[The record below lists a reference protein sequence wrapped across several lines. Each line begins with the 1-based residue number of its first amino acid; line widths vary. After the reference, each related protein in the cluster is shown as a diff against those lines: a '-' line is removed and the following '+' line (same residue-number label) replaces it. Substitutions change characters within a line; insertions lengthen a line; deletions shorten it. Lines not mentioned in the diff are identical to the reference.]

1 MRFQRKTLYVRKSP
15 CLYCWLLT
23 LLAENTNASGPH
35 VRHRYQH
42 FKKRLDPEFYL
53 GFFAVDNQNLAAAHL
68 LGDPGSDAAVPVVAV
83 VNTSGNET
91 ANAESNGTENA
102 SESVETESI
111 WVQGDLRLTS
121 YVDVGDCGAMGD
133 DFHSSW
139 CKHNRTEDGYIANVT
154 CEEQVVVPAWICG
167 SGTANLSQVI
177 GNFSKDDSVVSD
189 GCEYEYFAQYDC
201 DTDFVALD
209 KEPILQGP
217 WQEVRRIVWTSRHD
231 WRDPNRIGGILQFWN
246 SAVVF
251 EWAIFFCALPLCI
264 ALHIYLI
271 EWPSKIKY
279 HFFALFVWLMVACLY
294 NVVMFARLG
303 SVQGA
308 QWFTGYV
315 MEFVF
320 SIENVF
326 VFHIVIKDFR
336 TPRRQA
342 QKAMFVVVVGQ
353 IIFQMIVFMGLANL
367 IRSLK
372 LLPYVLGVWLVY
384 VGFQAALDSHS
395 KMNIQE
401 TCIFKSF
408 QLCLGD
414 RLSLSYEDDRSF
426 FIVREGGAKT
436 HVSMLV
442 PVVGCLLLV
451 DFLFE
456 IDVTLTKIE
465 TMDNAYIAFTS
476 SVLAAFAVP
485 ELFFCARDLFKRFYL
500 LKYGVCFVLI
510 FFGVQ
515 MLMEDIFVIPELIGM
530 AMVVVVMCVCM
541 IISRMLSMGKW
552 EDLEERER
560 RAQADV
566 DSEDTSSEHG
576 DPHA

>member
-1 MRFQRKTLYVRKSP
+1 MVTSR
-15 CLYCWLLT
+15 
-23 LLAENTNASGPH
+23 ASGPWA
-35 VRHRYQH
+35 RHKYQH
-42 FKKRLDPEFYL
+42 LKKRFDPEFYL
-53 GFFAVDNQNLAAAHL
+53 GFFPEEEQNLAGDHLIGLHTSRDAKYAGLGAAI
-68 LGDPGSDAAVPVVAV
+68 SAVAV
-83 VNTSGNET
+83 VSDPENENET
-91 ANAESNGTENA
+91 IKTVSNGTDNE

-121 YVDVGDCGAMGD
+121 YVDVGTCGVMGK

-154 CEEQVVVPAWICG
+154 CMEQVAVPTWICG
-167 SGTANLSQVI
+167 GGVANLSQVI

-189 GCEYEYFAQYDC
+189 GCEYEYFAQYEC
-201 DTDFVALD
+201 AETDLTTLN
-209 KEPILQGP
+209 KEPFFQGP

-231 WRDPNRIGGILQFWN
+231 WRQSNRFDGVLEFWN
-246 SAVVF
+246 SALIF

-271 EWPSKIKY
+271 EWPSKIKF
-279 HFFALFVWLMVACLY
+279 HFFALFVWLAVALLY
-294 NVVMFARLG
+294 NLVMFLRLG
-303 SVQGA
+303 GVHGA

-315 MEFVF
+315 MELVF

-326 VFHIVIKDFR
+326 VFHIVIKEFR

-353 IIFQMIVFMGLANL
+353 IIFQMIVFMGLSTWV
-367 IRSLK
+367 RSLK
-372 LLPYVLGVWLVY
+372 LLPYFLGLWLVY

-395 KMNIQE
+395 KVNIQE
-401 TCIFKSF
+401 TCIFRSF
-408 QLCLGD
+408 QACLGD
-414 RLSLSYEDDRSF
+414 RLSLSYESDRSF
-426 FIVREGGAKT
+426 FIARGIDTKT
-436 HVSMLV
+436 HVSLLV

-456 IDVTLTKIE
+456 VDVTLTKIE
-465 TMDNAYIAFTS
+465 TLDSPYIAFTS

-500 LKYGVCFVLI
+500 LKYGVCFILI

-515 MLMEDIFVIPELIGM
+515 MLIQDFFVIPVLLSVGI
-530 AMVVVVMCVCM
+530 VISVMCICM
-541 IISRMLSMGKW
+541 IISRTMRMGKW
-552 EDLEERER
+552 EDLEEREPR
-560 RAQADV
+560 VQADG
-566 DSEDTSSEHG
+566 DSEDTVSEHG
-576 DPHA
+576 DPYA